1 MKRFVF
7 WQILIAALLMAPD
20 SQAQSLKDLLN
31 KENIEKAVNAIT
43 GKNTASMEGT
53 WTYTGPA
60 IEFESDN
67 LLQKAGGSVAANA
80 AENKLKEQLARV
92 GIKEGQMSFTFNADS
107 TFTAKVGAKSI
118 KGTYSYDASTQN
130 TSLKFMKLIPLN
142 AKINCTSA
150 NMDLLFNS
158 DKLLKLI
165 TLISSKSNNS
175 TLKTIGSLANLP
187 TTATSTELN
196 NCCRILL
203 AANGRENSK
212 ILFSKL
218 PCSISIRTA
227 LCDDLL

>member
-43 GKNTASMEGT
+43 GKSTASMEGT
-53 WTYTGPA
+53 WTYAGSA

-67 LLQKAGGSVAANA
+67 LLQKAGGAVAANA
-80 AENKLKEQLARV
+80 AENKLNEQLARV

-130 TSLKFMKLIPLN
+130 ASLKFMKLIPLN
-142 AKINCTSA
+142 AKINCTSDPA
-150 NMDLLFNS
+150 NIHRFQNIGFALCIISVKNIGSFIKIQLQILIIS
-158 DKLLKLI
+158 EILKFYRFYIHNYLM
-165 TLISSKSNNS
+165 TLIS
-175 TLKTIGSLANLP
+175 
-187 TTATSTELN
+187 
-196 NCCRILL
+196 
-203 AANGRENSK
+203 
-212 ILFSKL
+212 
-218 PCSISIRTA
+218 
-227 LCDDLL
+227 

>member
-80 AENKLKEQLARV
+80 AERTIGKGRHQGRTNVFHLQCRQHLHSQSRRKKHKRNLLLRCFHTEYKSE
-92 GIKEGQMSFTFNADS
+92 IHEADS
-107 TFTAKVGAKSI
+107 A
-118 KGTYSYDASTQN
+118 
-130 TSLKFMKLIPLN
+130 
-142 AKINCTSA
+142 
-150 NMDLLFNS
+150 
-158 DKLLKLI
+158 
-165 TLISSKSNNS
+165 
-175 TLKTIGSLANLP
+175 
-187 TTATSTELN
+187 
-196 NCCRILL
+196 
-203 AANGRENSK
+203 
-212 ILFSKL
+212 
-218 PCSISIRTA
+218 
-227 LCDDLL
+227 

>member
-80 AENKLKEQLARV
+80 AENKLKEQLAR
-92 GIKEGQMSFTFNADS
+92 
-107 TFTAKVGAKSI
+107 
-118 KGTYSYDASTQN
+118 
-130 TSLKFMKLIPLN
+130 
-142 AKINCTSA
+142 
-150 NMDLLFNS
+150 
-158 DKLLKLI
+158 
-165 TLISSKSNNS
+165 
-175 TLKTIGSLANLP
+175 
-187 TTATSTELN
+187 
-196 NCCRILL
+196 
-203 AANGRENSK
+203 
-212 ILFSKL
+212 
-218 PCSISIRTA
+218 
-227 LCDDLL
+227 